1 MRVCGVLKG
10 VEEGPVEDAG
20 AGEEDDRVKEVGRE
34 KVEASGSEGMEVEE
48 VGGVGVGEDGGV
60 DDGPFFLVCA

>member
-1 MRVCGVLKG
+1 M
-10 VEEGPVEDAG
+10 EDAG

-48 VGGVGVGEDGGV
+48 VGGVGVGEGGV
-60 DDGPFFLVCA
+60 AWVLLLQ